1 MLTWHDLEIWTFDQA
16 LFWRL
21 YSTVF
26 CWLHAGQQVAGLQIS
41 SPYRAQ
47 MPPKEPPKYLPRMAQ
62 VPWEL
67 RERLQWS
74 SLADR
79 TKGVNTWEQTLF
91 HVLSFFE
98 CLQKAWYF
106 TGSPSASPKALR
118 GRNGAVPS
126 AITRPRYSS
135 TPGIPCSIEGSHWQQ
150 QEWIDRCWDI

>member
-79 TKGVNTWEQTLF
+79 TKGYKRCEYMRANFVSCFELLWMSSKSL
-91 HVLSFFE
+91 VLHRIAQRLSE
-98 CLQKAWYF
+98 
-106 TGSPSASPKALR
+106 GSESPKRCCAQRHHPAQILVYTWNSVLYWR
-118 GRNGAVPS
+118 KPLTTTGV
-126 AITRPRYSS
+126 
-135 TPGIPCSIEGSHWQQ
+135 
-150 QEWIDRCWDI
+150 DR